1 MNVVIAHINSVS
13 SVAIFAPILLRIL
26 LGRLSINVL
35 VGVYYLL
42 GFVCLLTL
50 VMLTVK
56 ALLATAFITHFDL
69 MSSFLDQTVLL
80 WAITTSVLVPL
91 THVLVEVSLKTHS
104 GSGHIGHMNYFTFL
118 GAEDA
123 DTNPAPWAIISFTVA
138 IAVYALA
145 LAFFLAVKYRRNRR
159 SQGILESNQTS
170 RLESSANGMTAMAMV
185 AILVMAVVFVVM
197 LQYNKKVGRLIGPL
211 EYYWA

>member
-1 MNVVIAHINSVS
+1 MVIAHITSLS
-13 SVAIFAPILLRIL
+13 TLAIFAPILLRIL

-69 MSSFLDQTVLL
+69 MSSFLDQTILL
-80 WAITTSVLVPL
+80 WAIATSVLVTSTYL
-91 THVLVEVSLKTHS
+91 LVEVSLKTHY
-104 GSGHIGHMNYFTFL
+104 GSRHIGQMPYFTFL
-118 GAEDA
+118 GAEEA
-123 DTNPAPWAIISFTVA
+123 DTNPAPWAFASFTVA
-138 IAVYALA
+138 LAVYALA
-145 LAFFLAVKYRRNRR
+145 LAFFLVVKYRRNRR

-185 AILVMAVVFVVM
+185 ALLVMAVVFVVM
-197 LQYNKKVGRLIGPL
+197 WQCDKKVS
-211 EYYWA
+211 